1 MERTKPNILTMTVPK
16 EIRRKP
22 GRPASAKGPRKHIV
36 KVSLHADELAEI
48 LAKTNAPAAYM
59 REVTLSQIRKP

>member
-1 MERTKPNILTMTVPK
+1 MKRTK
-16 EIRRKP
+16 RKP
-22 GRPASAKGPRKHIV
+22 GRPKSAKGPRNHIV

-48 LAKTNAPAAYM
+48 LAQTNAPAAYM